1 MTDEKKYVEIRFRM
15 PIEEFE
21 EYEIEAN
28 EITKELNQYVSPTSR
43 VRADAIKQA
52 GIKRQ
57 NRQRSVAQTERK
69 LTALEQMGDY

>member
-1 MTDEKKYVEIRFRM
+1 MSDEKKYVEIRYRM
-15 PIEEFE
+15 PIEDFK
-21 EYEIEAN
+21 EYEIEAD

-57 NRQRSVAQTERK
+57 NRKGSEPAYKQPSVLDVFEG
-69 LTALEQMGDY
+69 L

>member
-1 MTDEKKYVEIRFRM
+1 MSDEKKYVEIRYRM
-15 PIEEFE
+15 PIEDFE

-43 VRADAIKQA
+43 VKADAIKQA

-57 NRQRSVAQTERK
+57 NRQVYQPNVHDVFEG
-69 LTALEQMGDY
+69 L